1 MQLIFISGMP
11 AAGKFTVAKELE
23 KITGYKLFHNHL
35 TVDLLLSL
43 FEFGSPPFVELRESI
58 WLSVF
63 DQACKA
69 GLPGLIF
76 TFAPERTVRPDF
88 IANAVKIVESQGGE
102 VVFVELTCEEGELR
116 RRLNAP
122 SRQDCGKLTSLQLFE
137 ELVNQGAFSSP
148 KLPAPALSIDTG
160 SCNPVHAASQIVHL
174 VRQPRR

>member
-11 AAGKFTVAKELE
+11 AAGKLTVAKELE

-35 TVDLLLSL
+35 TVDLLLSM
-43 FEFGSPPFVELRESI
+43 FEFGSPAFVELRESI

-88 IANAVKIVESQGGE
+88 IANAVNTVESQGGE
-102 VVFVELTCEEGELR
+102 VVFVELTCDQGELR

-122 SRQDCGKLTSLQLFE
+122 SRQDCGKLTSLQLFD
-137 ELVNQGAFSSP
+137 ELTKAGAFSSP
-148 KLPAPALSIDTG
+148 TLPMPRLSVDTG
-160 SCNPVHAASQIVHL
+160 SCSPTDAARKIAEL
-174 VRQPRR
+174 IA